1 MWNTGSQET
10 EMPETQVSAR
20 NGYREASALLKALS
34 HPIRLQILQVLA
46 EHGEA
51 CVCHLECA
59 LGRRQAYISQQ
70 LSRLRETGIVVDRR
84 EGLNVFY
91 RLVDPAVPPLLK
103 AIRLAAVESGRR
115 MGRQLSFDFSPAVK
129 ATCNCPQ
136 CAIPVAVPTG

>member
-1 MWNTGSQET
+1 MSQA
-10 EMPETQVSAR
+10 QLSGR
-20 NGYREASALLKALS
+20 NGYQEASALLKALS
-34 HPIRLQILQVLA
+34 HPVRLQILQALA

-70 LSRLRETGIVVDRR
+70 LSRLRENGIVVDRR

-91 RLVDPAVPPLLK
+91 RLADPAIPPLLK
-103 AIRLAAVESGRR
+103 AIRLAAAESGRR
-115 MGRQLSFDFSPAVK
+115 QGRHLSFEFSPAVK

-136 CAIPVAVPTG
+136 CAVPAAVPAG

>member
-1 MWNTGSQET
+1 MS
-10 EMPETQVSAR
+10 ETQLSGR

-46 EHGEA
+46 ERGEA

-70 LSRLRETGIVVDRR
+70 LSRLRETGILVDRR

-91 RLVDPAVPPLLK
+91 RLADPAIPPLLK
-103 AIRLAAVESGRR
+103 AIRLAAAESGRR
-115 MGRQLSFDFSPAVK
+115 QGRRLSFEFSPVTK
-129 ATCNCPQ
+129 ATCSCPQ
-136 CAIPVAVPTG
+136 CAVSAAVPAG

>member
-1 MWNTGSQET
+1 MGDMQ
-10 EMPETQVSAR
+10 AAKR

-91 RLVDPAVPPLLK
+91 RLADPAFPPLLK
-103 AIRLAAVESGRR
+103 AIRLATAESGRR
-115 MGRQLSFDFSPAVK
+115 QGRHLSFDFSPVVK
-129 ATCNCPQ
+129 ATCSCPQ
-136 CAIPVAVPTG
+136 CAVSGAVPAG

>member
-1 MWNTGSQET
+1 MSQA
-10 EMPETQVSAR
+10 QVSGR

-34 HPIRLQILQVLA
+34 HPVRLQILQVLA

-91 RLVDPAVPPLLK
+91 RLADPAFPPLLK
-103 AIRLAAVESGRR
+103 AIRLATAESGRR
-115 MGRQLSFDFSPAVK
+115 QGRHLSFEFSPAVQ
-129 ATCNCPQ
+129 ATCSCPQ
-136 CAIPVAVPTG
+136 CAVSMAVPAG

>member
-1 MWNTGSQET
+1 MS
-10 EMPETQVSAR
+10 ETQLSGR

-34 HPIRLQILQVLA
+34 HPIRLQILQALA

-70 LSRLRETGIVVDRR
+70 LSRLRETGILVDRR

-91 RLVDPAVPPLLK
+91 RLADPAIPPLLK
-103 AIRLAAVESGRR
+103 AIRLAAAESGRR
-115 MGRQLSFDFSPAVK
+115 QGRQLSFDFSPAIQ
-129 ATCNCPQ
+129 ATCSCPK
-136 CAIPVAVPTG
+136 CEIPATVPAG

>member
-1 MWNTGSQET
+1 MEYRCPEEG
-10 EMPETQVSAR
+10 EMPETQLSAR

-70 LSRLRETGIVVDRR
+70 LSRLRETGMVVDRR
-84 EGLNVFY
+84 EGPNVFY
-91 RLVDPAVPPLLK
+91 RLADPAVPPLLK
-103 AIRLAAVESGRR
+103 AIRLAAAESGRR
-115 MGRQLSFDFSPAVK
+115 QGRRLSFEFSPVGK
-129 ATCNCPQ
+129 TTCSCPQ
-136 CAIPVAVPTG
+136 CAVSAAVPAG

>member
-1 MWNTGSQET
+1 
-10 EMPETQVSAR
+10 MPETQLSAR
-20 NGYREASALLKALS
+20 NGYREASGLLKALS
-34 HPIRLQILQVLA
+34 HPVRLQILQVLA

-91 RLVDPAVPPLLK
+91 RLADPAIPPLLK
-103 AIRLAAVESGRR
+103 AIRLAAAETGRR
-115 MGRQLSFDFSPAVK
+115 QGRNLSFEFSPAVN
-129 ATCNCPQ
+129 ATCSCPQ
-136 CAIPVAVPTG
+136 CAVSVALPAG

>member
-1 MWNTGSQET
+1 
-10 EMPETQVSAR
+10 MPDTQISTR

-34 HPIRLQILQVLA
+34 HPVRLQILQVLA

-70 LSRLRETGIVVDRR
+70 LSRLRETGIVIDRR

-91 RLVDPAVPPLLK
+91 TLADPAVPPLLK
-103 AIRLAAVESGRR
+103 AIRQAAAETGRR
-115 MGRQLSFDFSPAVK
+115 QGRSLSFEYSPTLK
-129 ATCNCPQ
+129 ATCSCPQ
-136 CAIPVAVPTG
+136 CAVPVPVPAG

>member
-1 MWNTGSQET
+1 M
-10 EMPETQVSAR
+10 SATVHS
-20 NGYREASALLKALS
+20 GFREASSLLKALS

-70 LSRLRETGIVVDRR
+70 LSRLRETGMVVDRR

-91 RLVDPAVPPLLK
+91 RLADPAIPPLLQ
-103 AIRLAAVESGRR
+103 AIRQAASET
-115 MGRQLSFDFSPAVK
+115 GRQQGQALSFRLTAGAKRP
-129 ATCNCPQ
+129 CPCPK
-136 CAIPVAVPTG
+136 CARARAAAA

>member
-1 MWNTGSQET
+1 MSEAQLSG
-10 EMPETQVSAR
+10 R

-70 LSRLRETGIVVDRR
+70 LSRLRETGMVVDRR

-91 RLVDPAVPPLLK
+91 RLADPAVPPLLK
-103 AIRLAAVESGRR
+103 AIRLAAAESGRR
-115 MGRQLSFDFSPAVK
+115 MGRQLSFEYSPAAK
-129 ATCNCPQ
+129 GTCSCPKCEIPAT
-136 CAIPVAVPTG
+136 VPAG

>member
-1 MWNTGSQET
+1 MSQA
-10 EMPETQVSAR
+10 QLSGR
-20 NGYREASALLKALS
+20 NGYQEASALLKALS
-34 HPIRLQILQVLA
+34 HPVRLQILQALA

-70 LSRLRETGIVVDRR
+70 LSRLRENGIVVDRR

-91 RLVDPAVPPLLK
+91 RLADPAIPPLLK
-103 AIRLAAVESGRR
+103 AIRLAAAESGRR
-115 MGRQLSFDFSPAVK
+115 QGRHLSFEFSPAVK

-136 CAIPVAVPTG
+136 CAASAAVPAG

>member
-1 MWNTGSQET
+1 
-10 EMPETQVSAR
+10 MPETQLSAR

-34 HPIRLQILQVLA
+34 HPVRLQILQVLA

-70 LSRLRETGIVVDRR
+70 LSRLREAGLVVDRR

-91 RLVDPAVPPLLK
+91 RLADPAIPPLLK
-103 AIRLAAVESGRR
+103 AIRLAAAESGRR
-115 MGRQLSFDFSPAVK
+115 QGRPLSFDFSPIVK
-129 ATCNCPQ
+129 ATCSCPQ
-136 CAIPVAVPTG
+136 CAVSSAVPAG

>member
-1 MWNTGSQET
+1 MGDMQ
-10 EMPETQVSAR
+10 AAKR

-34 HPIRLQILQVLA
+34 HPVRLQILQVLA

-91 RLVDPAVPPLLK
+91 RLADPAFPPLLK
-103 AIRLAAVESGRR
+103 AIRLATAESGRR
-115 MGRQLSFDFSPAVK
+115 QGRHLSFEFSPVVQ
-129 ATCNCPQ
+129 ATCSCPQ
-136 CAIPVAVPTG
+136 CAVSAAMPAG